1 MDFRI
6 ILDYCVCEEVDVNK
20 DVSVYYDLLHTKSV
34 PILPCPFQPLLNIHN
49 NMGNDGSVLN
59 LKKYN
64 WRGGKSQQHKRK
76 TMVQWRQ
83 RHIEDATTDTWL
95 AAM

>member
-64 WRGGKSQQHKRK
+64 WRGGKSQHGRPWSNGVSVISK
-76 TMVQWRQ
+76 TQQPTRG
-83 RHIEDATTDTWL
+83 WL
-95 AAM
+95 RCK